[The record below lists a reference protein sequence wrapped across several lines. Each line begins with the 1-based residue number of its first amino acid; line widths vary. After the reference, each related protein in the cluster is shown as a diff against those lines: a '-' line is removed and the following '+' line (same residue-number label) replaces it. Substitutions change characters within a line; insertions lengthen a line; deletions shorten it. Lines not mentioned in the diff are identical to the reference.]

1 MILIDS
7 RRALM
12 FPIPVMVLKSNI
24 ATRRYLTPAMIAF
37 GAWFLLG
44 VLFTVPAMLVGSLSV
59 PEAVK
64 FAMPMWLGWAV
75 FAPAVVMLAFCF
87 PLERVRLALSLA
99 VHLAACVA
107 VVLASQ
113 WIFLH
118 LAEMPQDGS
127 PDRPHHP
134 VPQAPQDR
142 QIGMPAAPPHGP
154 PDGRRPRGGPPMIRA
169 AFDVLIYAVLVSI
182 CQTVVW
188 STRARIRERRA
199 LAAEASLTQAR
210 LAALQMQINPHF
222 LFNALNGISTLIHT
236 DPRAADNMLGDVSE
250 LLRAALATA
259 AEQKVPLHRE
269 LDFLHRYLAIEQAR
283 FGDRLRVEQAVD
295 PATLDAYVPT
305 FILQPLVENAIKHGI
320 EPLCAPGVVRISVN
334 RDGETLRISISDSG
348 PGLNRLLQTVN
359 GHGVG
364 LANTR
369 ARLDEL
375 YPGAHELS
383 IRNNDTGGCVVVLT
397 IPFHTQQPSPA
408 TGKHP

>member
-1 MILIDS
+1 
-7 RRALM
+7 
-12 FPIPVMVLKSNI
+12 MVLKSNLAMQRI
-24 ATRRYLTPAMIAF
+24 LPPALIAF
-37 GAWFLLG
+37 SAWLLLG
-44 VLFTVPAMLVGSLSV
+44 VLFTVPAMMIGSFSV
-59 PEAVK
+59 LEAVK
-64 FAMPMWLGWAV
+64 FALPMWLGWAL
-75 FAPAVVMLAFCF
+75 FAPAVVSLAFLF
-87 PLERVRLALSLA
+87 PLERVWLPLSLT
-99 VHLAACVA
+99 VHLVACVG

-118 LAEMPQDGS
+118 LADLPQDGGPDGPLHPLS
-127 PDRPHHP
+127 QSPPDREIDTPT
-134 VPQAPQDR
+134 
-142 QIGMPAAPPHGP
+142 APPHGP
-154 PDGRRPRGGPPMIRA
+154 PGGHRPRGGPPMIRA

-188 STRARIRERRA
+188 STRARNRERRA

-236 DPRAADNMLGDVSE
+236 DPHAADNMLGDVSE
-250 LLRAALATA
+250 LLRAALASA

-283 FGDRLRVEQAVD
+283 FGDRLRIEQSID
-295 PATLDAYVPT
+295 PSTLEACVPT

-320 EPLCAPGVVRISVN
+320 EPQRAHGVVRISVS
-334 RDGETLRISISDSG
+334 RSGETLRISISDSG

-359 GHGVG
+359 GHGIG

-383 IRNNDTGGCVVVLT
+383 ISNNDIGGCVVMLT

-408 TGKHP
+408 ACKHSS

>member
-1 MILIDS
+1 MLIVVS
-7 RRALM
+7 
-12 FPIPVMVLKSNI
+12 
-24 ATRRYLTPAMIAF
+24 
-37 GAWFLLG
+37 AWLLLG
-44 VLFTVPAMLVGSLSV
+44 VLFSVPAMLIGSFSAL
-59 PEAVK
+59 EAVK
-64 FAMPMWLGWAV
+64 FVLPMWLGWAI
-75 FAPAVVMLAFCF
+75 FAPVVVILSFLF
-87 PLERVRLALSLA
+87 PFERVRLPLSLA
-99 VHLAACVA
+99 VHLVACVG

-118 LAEMPQDGS
+118 LADLPQDGGPDGPLHPLS
-127 PDRPHHP
+127 QSPPDRVIDTPT
-134 VPQAPQDR
+134 
-142 QIGMPAAPPHGP
+142 APPHGP
-154 PDGRRPRGGPPMIRA
+154 PSGHPPRGGPPMIRA

-188 STRARIRERRA
+188 STRARNRERRA
-199 LAAEASLTQAR
+199 LVAEASLTQAR

-236 DPRAADNMLGDVSE
+236 DPHAADNMLGDVSE

-259 AEQKVPLHRE
+259 SEQRVPLRRE

-305 FILQPLVENAIKHGI
+305 FILQPLVENAIKHGF
-320 EPLCAPGVVRISVN
+320 EPLCAPGVVRISVSRVGSN
-334 RDGETLRISISDSG
+334 LCIGISDTG
-348 PGLNRLLQTVN
+348 PGLDRLLHTVN
-359 GHGVG
+359 GIG

-383 IRNNDTGGCVVVLT
+383 IRNNDNVGCVVMLT
-397 IPFHTQQPSPA
+397 IPFYSQ
-408 TGKHP
+408 